1 MYKRGG
7 HDKREQVPWTRL
19 KRGTEWKWMRSSAD
33 DDDGILRDAEE
44 GPRLKN
50 KKDNGGV
57 TFSDWARLKR
67 QNWRRMKKERG
78 VLNFTDWAR
87 LKRGAGEWTRL
98 KKEGDGDHWT
108 RLRRCSGCPVED
120 EGSIKLWTRVVRSG
134 AQEDRSGDQE
144 DEEKTKL
151 WTRIKRGD
159 GGWVRMM

>member
-1 MYKRGG
+1 
-7 HDKREQVPWTRL
+7 
-19 KRGTEWKWMRSSAD
+19 
-33 DDDGILRDAEE
+33 
-44 GPRLKN
+44 
-50 KKDNGGV
+50 
-57 TFSDWARLKR
+57 
-67 QNWRRMKKERG
+67 MKKERG

-134 AQEDRSGDQE
+134 DQE